1 MRVQIHI
8 RAEKLKN
15 IARGQWRGKRS
26 SPYCKVVSLS
36 TTENTTNSNSNNN
49 QTTFIGQTEVLH
61 SNLNPQF
68 ATSFIVDHDETQGW
82 THLRISM
89 YDCRQSIR
97 NRGSNEQQSSSSL
110 NLLRGTG
117 LPPLHIQNHHR
128 GGDDGGINNV
138 NSYCSDTDPKMGEV
152 DIEIGNILQQ
162 QSNNN
167 GQETE
172 IKLQQQGSGSIFIH
186 VAKSIQGQTAG
197 ILDCQIRGLD
207 IKNIESGL
215 LGLGAV
221 DPYYVIS
228 KKYNDVTSGSSR
240 WYVVY
245 RSEHIHNIINPYWK
259 GFKLDLERFCNN
271 DLNKEIKIAIYDQE
285 DYGSDRWLG
294 EVETTLAEMLESVA
308 KRGNADRESALRAVA
323 VEDDG
328 KDDLRALLVILRAD
342 VIHA

>member
-36 TTENTTNSNSNNN
+36 STSTTTEN
-49 QTTFIGQTEVLH
+49 TFIGQTEVLH

-82 THLRISM
+82 THLRITI
-89 YDCRQSIR
+89 YDYRQSIR
-97 NRGSNEQQSSSSL
+97 DRGSNEQSSSSL

-117 LPPLHIQNHHR
+117 LPPLHIQNNHR
-128 GGDDGGINNV
+128 DDNANN
-138 NSYCSDTDPKMGEV
+138 NISSHCSDNDPKMGEV

-162 QSNNN
+162 SDN

-172 IKLQQQGSGSIFIH
+172 IKLQQGSGSIFIH
-186 VAKSIQGQTAG
+186 VTKSIQGSTTG

-228 KKYNDVTSGSSR
+228 KRYHDVNSGSSR

-271 DLNKEIKIAIYDQE
+271 DMNKEIKIAIYDQE

-342 VIHA
+342 VIPA

>member
-36 TTENTTNSNSNNN
+36 TTTENNTND
-49 QTTFIGQTEVLH
+49 TTFIGQTEVLH

-82 THLRISM
+82 THLRFTI

-97 NRGSNEQQSSSSL
+97 NRGSNEQQQSSSL
-110 NLLRGTG
+110 NLLKGTG
-117 LPPLHIQNHHR
+117 LPPLHIQNHR
-128 GGDDGGINNV
+128 GGGINDI
-138 NSYCSDTDPKMGEV
+138 NSYCSDNDPKMGEV

-162 QSNNN
+162 QSSNN

-172 IKLQQQGSGSIFIH
+172 IKLQQQGGSGSIFIH
-186 VAKSIQGQTAG
+186 VTKSIQGQTAG

-342 VIHA
+342 VIPA